1 MGATDTPSDTK
12 KMENVPSSQLGFEL
26 PEQET
31 GGLATTFSGNH
42 TAGHESQPG
51 LPPPLTGGE
60 KADC

>member
-1 MGATDTPSDTK
+1 MHRMLILQANWGP
-12 KMENVPSSQLGFEL
+12 GFEL

-42 TAGHESQPG
+42 TAGHKSQPG